1 MGKLQV
7 MVVSS
12 LRLELRPVHGDKA
25 PALLPLRNLWLPHA
39 TSYPFTIYD
48 HVEETA
54 EFVTLV
60 QVFFYFILTLYIAL
74 CLSFLSF
81 PLFSPSP
88 LSPAPVSFRLLA
100 SV

>member
-12 LRLELRPVHGDKA
+12 LRLELRPVHVDKA
-25 PALLPLRNLWLPHA
+25 PALLPLRNLWLPYA

-54 EFVTLV
+54 EFATLV
-60 QVFFYFILTLYIAL
+60 QAFFILFSHFILHSVYH
-74 CLSFLSF
+74 SYHF
-81 PLFSPSP
+81 PFSVLVHFHQRQSLFGS
-88 LSPAPVSFRLLA
+88 
-100 SV
+100 